1 MGVRV
6 DRRIICG
13 RGEWV
18 VMVESG
24 GVGGSGTKA
33 EAMLEMRPV
42 LVTASTA
49 RMAKN
54 QRRLVKGRLVIE
66 KRVRDAEQRE
76 ARQRGLGLLGA
87 R

>member
-1 MGVRV
+1 M
-6 DRRIICG
+6 
-13 RGEWV
+13 

-24 GVGGSGTKA
+24 GVGGSGTNA
-33 EAMLEMRPV
+33 EAMLEMRLV

-54 QRRLVKGRLVIE
+54 QRRLVKDRLVSE
-66 KRVRDAEQRE
+66 KRVRGVERRE